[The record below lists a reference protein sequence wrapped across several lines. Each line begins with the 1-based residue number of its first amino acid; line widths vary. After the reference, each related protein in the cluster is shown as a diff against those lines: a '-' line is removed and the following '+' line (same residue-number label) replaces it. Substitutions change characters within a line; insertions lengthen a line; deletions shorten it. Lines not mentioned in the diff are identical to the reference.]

1 MLHFC
6 LSSIVLSFTLNY
18 DNTMEW
24 FITFFAVVVIG
35 LVLFLVRVREIARE
49 KEIEHAKTEF
59 VSLISHQLRTPPSTI
74 KWYAEMLLKDE
85 KKTLTDDQKRYI
97 RQISTSS
104 QQMIALTNAL
114 LNISRLEMGS
124 FAIEP
129 ENCDLVAITK
139 QVLEEQKIQI
149 QEKKLQVK
157 EEYEQNLPQVTTDP
171 KFVSLI
177 MKNLLTNAI
186 NFTAENGQITISL
199 AKDGKDHVKICVTD
213 TGCGI
218 PKSQQAKIFEK
229 LFRAD
234 NARMIDRKGNGLG
247 LYITKFII
255 KQIGGTITFIS
266 EENKGTTFTVTLPLV
281 SSQKKREGMRLD

>member
-1 MLHFC
+1 
-6 LSSIVLSFTLNY
+6 
-18 DNTMEW
+18 MEW
-24 FITFFAVVVIG
+24 FITFFAIVVIG
-35 LVLFLVRVREIARE
+35 LVLVFVKMREVGRE

-85 KKTLTDDQKRYI
+85 KKTLTEDQKRYI

-104 QQMIALTNAL
+104 QQMIGLTNAL

-129 ENCDLVAITK
+129 ETLDLVKLSK
-139 QVLEEQKIQI
+139 QALEELKVQI

-157 EEYEQNLPQVTTDP
+157 EEYDQTLPQVTTDP
-171 KFVSLI
+171 KFISLVL
-177 MKNLLTNAI
+177 KNLLTNAI
-186 NFTAENGQITISL
+186 NYTAENGQITISI
-199 AKDGKDHVKICVTD
+199 AKETNERIKLCIAD

-218 PKSQQAKIFEK
+218 PKSQQGKVFEK

-234 NARMIDRKGNGLG
+234 NARMIDRKGTGLG
-247 LYITKFII
+247 LYIVKFII
-255 KQIGGTITFIS
+255 KQMGGSISFES
-266 EENKGTTFTVTLPLV
+266 EENKGTTFCVILPQL